1 MSKINKITLSNFKFF
16 SQEDS
21 IQLDGKHLLLYG
33 ENGSGKSS
41 VYWGLYTLLE
51 SAMKASTDVQ
61 KYFTPRDTESLVNIY
76 AATSVDAVTQIE
88 HANSYITL
96 DTDNSQYSLSL
107 LSNNVCGNNAA
118 QESRKAS
125 DFINYQSIFKFQ
137 DFRNSE
143 TPDLYNVFVS
153 SILPYVN
160 FTTFYGIKGK
170 NLSNAGEMWKS
181 YTEGPGKTRN
191 RNGDEIQVYKSSP
204 EYKQFLYFERHFHM
218 EFLRLIDFINS
229 NAQNNLQELGYNI
242 QFHLELTPA
251 SHFKG
256 DTRYSFTPFQ
266 VKLFIT
272 EYNGNPVRIE
282 RPQTFLNEAKMSAIA
297 TAIRLSIL
305 DFRINTAAA
314 DALKVLILDDIM
326 ISLDMSNR
334 EKLMDFLLDK
344 YSMTYQILFF
354 THDQNLYSFVDSKI
368 KQKKQ
373 NVFWLRKEMYVGEDD
388 GAHKEFPVII
398 NGECDPIEK
407 ARKYYTSRDYVVS
420 GLFIRKAIEK
430 LIVTLLPKELY
441 LRPDG
446 GFVELQTLWEKLKD
460 FYSHNGFPLSADT
473 IHLFEDSKLLV
484 LNPAAH
490 FQRLATPVYK
500 NELINAFSL
509 YDELIKLPKIE
520 KELVIP
526 KGSIAEFN
534 APDINYYYRFVF
546 NEDLTIIMGDNLIS
560 VMPHCSNI
568 YWQYNGIEYYDFETG
583 VQNLNHRL
591 RTSTPKLNKLLE
603 GLTQKIPLGITED
616 RFIKECTVNGTKL
629 NDYFEGFEIASL
641 ILASTKA

>member
-16 SQEDS
+16 GKEDS
-21 IQLDGKHLLLYG
+21 INLDGKHMLLYG

-41 VYWGLYTLLE
+41 IYWGLYTLLE
-51 SAMKASTDVQ
+51 SAMKDSVDVQ
-61 KYFTPRDTESLVNIY
+61 KYFESDNAESLVNIY
-76 AATSVDAVTQIE
+76 AQRIIDAQTQIE
-88 HANSYITL
+88 HANSYIAINTE
-96 DTDNSQYSLSL
+96 NGQYSMSL
-107 LSNNVCGNNAA
+107 LRNNVCGSPAA
-118 QESRKAS
+118 KESRKAS

-143 TPDLYNVFVS
+143 TPDLYNVFAS

-160 FTTFYGIKGK
+160 FATFNGIKGK

-181 YTEGPGKTRN
+181 YTEGPGKTIN

-204 EYKQFLYFERHFHM
+204 EYKQFLDFERHFHT
-218 EFLRLIDFINS
+218 EFLRLIDFINT
-229 NAQNNLQELGYNI
+229 NAQDNVQKLGYNI
-242 QFHLELTPA
+242 QFHLELTSA

-256 DTRYSFTPFQ
+256 DTRYSYTPFQ

-272 EYNGNPVRIE
+272 EYNGNPIRIE

-305 DFRINTAAA
+305 DFRINSAAA

-334 EKLMDFLLDK
+334 EKLMDLLLDK
-344 YSMTYQILFF
+344 YSTTYQILFF
-354 THDQNLYSFVDSKI
+354 THDQNLYNFVDSKI

-373 NVFWLRKEMYVGEDD
+373 NELWLRKEMHIGENDST
-388 GAHKEFPVII
+388 HMEFPVLI
-398 NGECDPIEK
+398 NGECEPIEK
-407 ARKYYTSRDYVVS
+407 ARKYYVSRDYVVS

-430 LIVTLLPKELY
+430 LIVTLLPKELF

-446 GFVELQTLWEKLKD
+446 SFVELQTLWEKLKD
-460 FYSHNGFPLSADT
+460 FYSHNGLSVSTDT

-490 FQRLATPVYK
+490 FQRFATPVYK

-509 YDELIKLPKIE
+509 YDELSKLPKLE
-520 KELVIP
+520 KEFVIP
-526 KGSIAEFN
+526 KGAVAEFN
-534 APDINYYYRFVF
+534 APHTPYYCRFEF
-546 NEDLTIIMGDNLIS
+546 DNDFIIIEGDNIIS
-560 VMPHCSNI
+560 RMPKCKNI
-568 YWQYNGIEYYDFETG
+568 YWKYNGIDYYDFETG
-583 VQNLNHRL
+583 AQNLDHPFK
-591 RTSTPKLNKLLE
+591 TATPKLNKFLE
-603 GLTQKIPLGITED
+603 GITQKIPLGITEEL
-616 RFIKECTVNGTKL
+616 FMENCMINGTNL
-629 NDYFEGFEIASL
+629 NEYFEGVKISSL
-641 ILASTKA
+641 ILSSTEA